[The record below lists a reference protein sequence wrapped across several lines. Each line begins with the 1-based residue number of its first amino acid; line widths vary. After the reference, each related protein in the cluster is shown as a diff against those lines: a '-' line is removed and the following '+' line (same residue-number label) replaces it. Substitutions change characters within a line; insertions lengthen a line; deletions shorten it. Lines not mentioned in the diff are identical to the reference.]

1 MSMKRIKNA
10 VLKLITFVAAITF
23 GFSTCCFDSESLM
36 PVIACAISATWLVLF
51 IIANDLDGED

>member
-1 MSMKRIKNA
+1 MKIKIKNA
-10 VLKLITFVAAITF
+10 ILKTITTIAA
-23 GFSTCCFDSESLM
+23 FSFAFSACCFDSESLM